1 MKKPLLL
8 LAALLASTLFVSAQ
22 PGSMASA
29 GGSTAMLKFFGNN
42 QQFTAT
48 CAMKVA
54 DQDGAE
60 IMSGEMKYSMLE
72 GKLRVDTDMT
82 KMKSKQ
88 MPPAAMASMKQM
100 GMTEVSSIVRQDTK
114 TMYLIYPGLE
124 SYAKMTLSA
133 KDAAGFDKAGKLE
146 FTKLGE
152 ETIDGHACVKNK
164 AVFTDDSGAK
174 REATLWNATD
184 LKDFPV
190 QIVSTESGNTATM
203 TFKNISTAK
212 PDAKLFE
219 APADYTAYDDMQ
231 QMMMASMQRMM
242 KSKGGMGMPPQ

>member
-1 MKKPLLL
+1 M
-8 LAALLASTLFVSAQ
+8 T
-22 PGSMASA
+22 GA
-29 GGSTAMLKFFGNN
+29 GGSTAILKFFGSNN
-42 QQFTAT
+42 SFTAACT
-48 CAMKVA
+48 MKVT
-54 DQDGAE
+54 DQAGAE
-60 IMSGEMKYSMLE
+60 LMSGEMKYSMLDA
-72 GKLRVDTDMT
+72 KLRVDTDMT
-82 KMKSKQ
+82 KMKSAQ

-100 GMTEVSSIVRQDTK
+100 GMTEIVSIVRQDTK
-114 TMYLIYPGLE
+114 TMYLVYPGLE
-124 SYAKMTLSA
+124 AYAKMALSA
-133 KDAAGFDKAGKLE
+133 KDAAGFDKNGKLE

-152 ETIDGHACVKNK
+152 ETVAGHPCVKNQ

-190 QIVSTESGNTATM
+190 QIASTESGNTATM

-219 APADYTAYDDMQ
+219 PPADYTAYDDMQ
-231 QMMMASMQRMM
+231 QMMMASVQRMM